1 MLLLLL
7 LAVVGGLVLLTV
19 SADQFVIGAA
29 RLSVALRVSAVL
41 VGVVVIGFGTSAP
54 EMLVSALS
62 AAQGELDLAVGNI
75 IGSNAANLSLVL
87 GVAALIAP
95 MHVASTTLKRE
106 APLSVASVVIVALVV
121 QGGISRLQG
130 VLLLL
135 GMVAALTWIVRSAR
149 GGGAEELGAEVD
161 EVVGHDSDSVR
172 LSREAVR
179 TLLGLV
185 GTVGGAQ
192 LLLQGALGIAEEIG
206 LAEGFVG
213 LTLVALGTSLPELV
227 TSIQAARKGEHD
239 LIAGN
244 LLGSNLFNS
253 FAVGGIA
260 GVLGPGPLNDPDIAG
275 LGSVLMVV
283 LALAAWAFMGTGRTV
298 HRWEG
303 GVLVAAY
310 VVAVPLLAA

>member
-1 MLLLLL
+1 VLLLL
-7 LAVVGGLVLLTV
+7 LAVVGGLVLLTF

-41 VGVVVIGFGTSAP
+41 VGAVVIGFGTSAP

-62 AAQGELDLAVGNI
+62 AGQGELDIAVGNI
-75 IGSNAANLSLVL
+75 IGSNVANLSLVL

-95 MHVASTTLKRE
+95 MHIASTTLRRE
-106 APLSVASVVIVALVV
+106 APLSAASVIIVALVV

-130 VLLLL
+130 VLLLVGL
-135 GMVAALTWIVRSAR
+135 VGSLTWIVSAARRS
-149 GGGAEELGAEVD
+149 GAEELSTEVD
-161 EVVGHDSDSVR
+161 EMVGHEGVR
-172 LSREAVR
+172 LPTEAVR

-185 GTVGGAQ
+185 GTVAGAQ
-192 LLLQGALGIAEEIG
+192 LLLQGALGIADEIG

-227 TSIQAARKGEHD
+227 TSIQAARKREHD

-260 GVLGPGPLNDPDIAG
+260 GVVGPGVLDDPDIAG

-283 LALAAWAFMGTGRTV
+283 LALGAWAFMGTGRTV

-303 GVLVAAY
+303 GLLLGAY
-310 VVAVPLLAA
+310 VVAVPLLAL